1 LLITYFLKYYL
12 NFYLIIYQRYS
23 KIKKKGIIFRRNK
36 MNLFAKNKLSQGI
49 KVALLSSVIIAAPI
63 KPNIAEATVPVI
75 DPSAIA
81 RIATQTAQQAANFA
95 KEMAVYAKQMA
106 QEIMLAGQQM
116 RNDLNRS
123 MMEVGNITD
132 VQTAT
137 HNIYMMAELKPDV
150 EAACVMMTVNE
161 YQADHNLMA
170 NEVTRNSMS
179 NYVSRNMPRAGQ
191 DPRNS
196 ASGVPTPFEFRIN
209 MFEKLE
215 ELDERYA
222 SSSSD
227 FTGSSGEEGS
237 VYLNPS
243 YMFIDNMTPEEFE
256 IATVQKE
263 LLAGEPLPEFNM
275 EITDSDAYRS
285 EYVERSR
292 LMMLR
297 AFSVHAIQDIIS
309 ARYTNP
315 DRGLSKVGTMEE
327 YLNSTVRNPDWV
339 RRYTNT
345 DQDVDRLTSSS
356 QVQRQ
361 LAMLQGKRLELELMN
376 YKQMEQIKGLLA
388 VQALINME
396 R

>member
-1 LLITYFLKYYL
+1 
-12 NFYLIIYQRYS
+12 
-23 KIKKKGIIFRRNK
+23 

-49 KVALLSSVIIAAPI
+49 KIALLSSVIIVAPI
-63 KPNIAEATVPVI
+63 KPNVSEANYPVI
-75 DPSAIA
+75 DYTAIL
-81 RIATQTAQQAANFA
+81 RIAQQTSQQAANFA
-95 KEMAVYAKQMA
+95 KEMAAYAKQMA
-106 QEIMLAGQQM
+106 QDIMLAGQQM

-209 MFEKLE
+209 MFDKLE

-227 FTGSSGEEGS
+227 FTGSSGEAGS